1 MRRPQHRERAY
12 VDSLT
17 GEMFDLVAVPRSSTH
32 VGGSFVMLTQA
43 AVLDVAKRTD
53 LTDGDLRLLLALLGR
68 LNWENWLMLD
78 ITELAT
84 EIGRGR
90 DKTSK
95 GIKRLVDAGVLHRG
109 PKAGRSWTYRL
120 DPELGWKGHPSA
132 RPKAIAEARA
142 RWGSAEVPGQPDAQ
156 LPGQLSIED
165 EL

>member
-1 MRRPQHRERAY
+1 MRRPEARERTY
-12 VDSLT
+12 IDSQT
-17 GEMFDLVAVPRSSTH
+17 GEMFDLVAVPRSTSNH
-32 VGGSFVMLTQA
+32 IGGAFVMLTQA

-120 DPELGWKGHPSA
+120 DPELGWKGHPAA

-142 RWGSAEVPGQPDAQ
+142 RWGKAELEEQ
-156 LPGQLSIED
+156 LTID
-165 EL
+165 D